1 MTHPTPQS
9 ISRQGASQ
17 ILAARGMP
25 ANTEAEQFVLGTVLL
40 DARMLNPVSASLTAD
55 DWSITKHKRIFLAML
70 ELHRNQSAIE
80 ALTVANQLRSEQLL
94 DKVGGIAYLASL
106 TDGMPRLASID
117 SYIRIVKDK
126 SRLRQMIFAAQH
138 IISDCAGG
146 SRNASDI
153 LADAQATVLRVGSKS
168 DRQTATSVAP
178 EPITHWNDSELPKPL
193 LRKYGQDDGAVLSAG
208 EIAILSG
215 AGGKGKSTL
224 ALQIAMAAS
233 SETGS
238 GYRYVAGLEIARGTA
253 VIASYEDQGSVIRHR
268 IRSLTDRQ
276 NPPAL
281 ESIHLSEMAGHPL
294 YGPPRTGLY
303 TAQPEPQYPDWR
315 IFWDKVN
322 TISPSIVI
330 IDPVSAAFSSEA
342 NRMEAVR
349 RFIDALRIEARQ
361 AACGVLLVAHSTKAE
376 RSRSRS
382 DGGAPDAGAIAG
394 SAAWHDACRGVLTL
408 DSRSSNDHQLHLVK
422 ANYGAYWNPI
432 SLRRDGPG
440 PFQESSRPKSSRSTN
455 ENSSHADGNTDEWE
469 SAPY

>member
-1 MTHPTPQS
+1 MTHPTEQPGP
-9 ISRQGASQ
+9 RQGASQ
-17 ILAARGMP
+17 ILARGLP

-40 DARMLNPVSASLTAD
+40 DERMLNPVSASLTAN
-55 DWSITKHKRIFLAML
+55 DWSITKHRRIFLAML
-70 ELHRNQSAIE
+70 ELHRKRSAIE

-94 DKVGGIAYLASL
+94 DKVGGLAYLASL

-126 SRLRQMIFAAQH
+126 SRLRQMILAAQH
-138 IISDCAGG
+138 VISDCAEG
-146 SRNASDI
+146 SGDVSDI
-153 LADAQATVLRVGSKS
+153 LADAQATVLRAGSEP
-168 DRQTATSVAP
+168 DRRAATSVAP
-178 EPITHWNDSELPKPL
+178 EPITHWNDSALPKPL

-233 SETGS
+233 SGTGS
-238 GYRYVAGLEIARGTA
+238 GYRYVAGLEIARGAA

-268 IRSLTDRQ
+268 IRSLTDSR

-303 TAQPEPQYPDWR
+303 TAQPEPQHPAWR
-315 IFWDKVN
+315 LFWDKVKA
-322 TISPSIVI
+322 ISPSIVI

-342 NRMEAVR
+342 NRVEAVR
-349 RFIDALRIEARQ
+349 QFIDALRIEARR
-361 AACGVLLVAHSTKAE
+361 AACGVLLIAHSTKAE

-382 DGGAPDAGAIAG
+382 EGGAPDAGAIAG
-394 SAAWHDACRGVLTL
+394 SAAWHDACRGVLAL

-422 ANYGAYWNPI
+422 ANYGAYWDPI
-432 SLRRDGPG
+432 PLRRNGPG
-440 PFQESSRPKSSRSTN
+440 PFQEPSRPQAGRPAN
-455 ENSSHADGNTDEWE
+455 ESPGHANGDDDEWE
-469 SAPY
+469 NAPY